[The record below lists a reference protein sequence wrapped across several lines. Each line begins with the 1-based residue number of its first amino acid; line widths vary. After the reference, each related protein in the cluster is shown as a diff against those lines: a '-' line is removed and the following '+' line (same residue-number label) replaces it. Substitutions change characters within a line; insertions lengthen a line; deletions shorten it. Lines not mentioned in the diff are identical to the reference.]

1 MPLLIP
7 KTMTSSTRIA
17 ACIACLT
24 LFSCSRTEDP
34 KQAESQSNQ
43 EAELRTALAEAVKSA
58 ESWKSKAE
66 SLEPVIREWKKRAE
80 SAEEMLRKSQESAV
94 SQSQPTKTVRNEDR
108 PLGERV
114 IRVWDMVAKMWRDVR
129 IQDFE
134 WTMHLD
140 GTVLHSGTSKTNKSQ
155 IVEVKD
161 QVAEAW
167 VIEYVTGKK
176 TEIPR

>member
-1 MPLLIP
+1 M
-7 KTMTSSTRIA
+7 KTTFRVIGVTA
-17 ACIACLT
+17 VLALVA
-24 LFSCSRTEDP
+24 CSRNEQP
-34 KQAESQSNQ
+34 KKAESQSNQ

-66 SLEPVIREWKKRAE
+66 SLEPVVQEWKRRAE

-94 SQSQPTKTVRNEDR
+94 SQSQPTKPVRNEDR
-108 PLGERV
+108 PVGERV
-114 IRVWDMVAKMWRDVR
+114 IRVWDMVAKMRRDVR

-167 VIEYVTGKK
+167 VIEFVTGRKA
-176 TEIPR
+176 EIPR